1 MILGLMVAVLVAGC
15 GGGGGQAAQEA
26 QQARLDE
33 LRQAKAALD
42 DLRQE
47 LATARAQLA
56 QATAAEDGESE
67 PAAEGEDPAE
77 VDPAAVDP
85 AGVDP
90 AGVDPA
96 GVDPAAVDPAAL
108 AARIQQ
114 LESQVI
120 AQTDDFGAALVGFI
134 NENAPEVGQ
143 PMTEVQKA
151 AISMKS
157 EEDILLARTYIDE
170 GGDYARAI
178 RIYQDALLADPNN
191 AHLQEVLASAQE
203 LRHMTPERFAAV
215 AKGMSQ
221 DEVRQAL
228 GQVYHRN
235 IREYPDREVVAWFY
249 PTGEGGAAA
258 GVFFRKE
265 RRSDDFV
272 VYQTNFEAVPGR
284 GVAVEAPS
292 E

>member
-1 MILGLMVAVLVAGC
+1 MRRTGNGWMILGLLAAVLAVGC

-42 DLRQE
+42 GLREE
-47 LATARAQLA
+47 LATAQEELA
-56 QATAAEDGESE
+56 QAR
-67 PAAEGEDPAE
+67 AAEGGEAEPTAAGEAE
-77 VDPAAVDP
+77 VA
-85 AGVDP
+85 
-90 AGVDPA
+90 
-96 GVDPAAVDPAAL
+96 DPAAL
-108 AARIQQ
+108 EAHIQQ

-120 AQTDDFGAALVGFI
+120 AQADDFGAALVGFI
-134 NENAPEVGQ
+134 NENALEVGQ
-143 PMTEVQKA
+143 PMTEVQQA
-151 AISMKS
+151 AITMKS
-157 EEDILLARTYIDE
+157 GEDILLAQTYIDE

-178 RIYQDALLADPNN
+178 RIYEDALLADPNN
-191 AHLQEVLASAQE
+191 AQLQAALASAQE
-203 LRHMTPERFAAV
+203 RRHMTPERFAAV

-272 VYQTNFEAVPGR
+272 VYQVNFEAVPAR
-284 GVAVEAPS
+284 GAAAEVPTE
-292 E
+292 